1 MSDLWWGN
9 VPLVSLELSDLLIE
23 FVLSLVLCLEL
34 LLLLFVG
41 LCDL

>member
-1 MSDLWWGN
+1 MPDLWWGN